1 MLPMP
6 IWRAIVARSSSGTDL
21 HVLRID
27 GFGEPTGLARSRE
40 NHLEVKLLRG
50 AHDVRDPVCS
60 EVIHAVANRRE
71 IGRRVT
77 VAAVGL
83 TNDERKRLLVAARE
97 SSREYAQ
104 SAIRDT
110 RDPCLLEVIAHA
122 RERVVI
128 GRFAREVLIGEG
140 HVEHVVDAV
149 EVLLREPHEPRP
161 HRERCL
167 VARLQGR
174 DSCTRALREIGLLRI
189 CIEFR
194 ACRLVE
200 RVRVGLEKFRLF
212 RILAHFKQVFNEH
225 AERRAP
231 VADVVLAHNLVA
243 FELEH
248 ACERI
253 AHDRRAQVANVH
265 FFRDVRRRV
274 VDDDRLWL
282 IGGRD
287 AKALILVK
295 PSRLGGD
302 PFGLERDVEEAR
314 SGNLGRLRDVVKLDV
329 VKNLLGKVPRLR
341 AELLREAHRRVALE
355 VRELPRPDNRVSCA
369 VFLAESLGEGIL
381 ETFSEGKF
389 RCSHTPSLRRQAEPG
404 HAGRGLGRDGFVTQA
419 ARGPLRRLRRLLTQ
433 LRRLR
438 LVGGAARFFCVA
450 MWIEMARLVLSALAC
465 SERQRNSCGEDCRRG
480 AGDEQC

>member
-1 MLPMP
+1 M
-6 IWRAIVARSSSGTDL
+6 
-21 HVLRID
+21 LRID

-60 EVIHAVANRRE
+60 EVIHAVANSRK

-83 TNDERKRLLVAARE
+83 TNDERKGLLVAARE

-122 RERVVI
+122 RERVVV
-128 GRFAREVLIGEG
+128 GRFAREILIGKG
-140 HVEHVVDAV
+140 HVEHVIDAV
-149 EVLLREPHEPRP
+149 EVLLREAHEFRP

-167 VARLQGR
+167 IARLEGR
-174 DSCTRALREIGLLRI
+174 DASASAFRKIGLLNV
-189 CIEFR
+189 CIELCAR
-194 ACRLVE
+194 RLVE

-248 ACERI
+248 ARESI
-253 AHDRRAQVANVH
+253 AHDGCAQVPHVH
-265 FFRDVRRRV
+265 FLRDVRRRV
-274 VDDDRLWL
+274 VDHDRLGL
-282 IGGRD
+282 IR
-287 AKALILVK
+287 AAHAETVIAVQVASLC
-295 PSRLGGD
+295 RD
-302 PFGLERDVEEAR
+302 PFGLERDVEEAGA
-314 SGNLGRLRDVVKLDV
+314 GNLGRLGNIVELHLLKD
-329 VKNLLGKVPRLR
+329 LLGEVAWLR
-341 AELLREAHRRVALE
+341 AKFLRESHRRVALE
-355 VRELPRPDNRVSCA
+355 VRELPRPDDRVGGA
-369 VFLAESLGEGIL
+369 VLLAESLGEGIL
-381 ETFSEGKF
+381 KTGREGKF
-389 RCSHTPSLRRQAEPG
+389 GCSHTPSLRRQAEPG